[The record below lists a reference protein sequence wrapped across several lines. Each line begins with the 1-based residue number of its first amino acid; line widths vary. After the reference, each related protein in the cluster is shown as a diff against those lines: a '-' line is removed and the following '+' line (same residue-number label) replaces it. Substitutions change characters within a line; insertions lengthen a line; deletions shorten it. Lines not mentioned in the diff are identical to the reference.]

1 MIDERKMFTPIQLFG
16 REIDEKFNTNN
27 VQKHFQKVIE
37 CYHKKEIQTFNDF
50 FYALSV
56 ILPRSTIGSFK
67 QMIRSLDLPQLGK
80 IPVINKFFRDVSLID
95 PQSGTKVGNVLSKM
109 NPTTNPES
117 IIKVAELS
125 LGKKEENFQE
135 FKNVLEKVCNS
146 KPSAFVIQHFGGDG
160 FGIFIDEDET
170 GNGFVEGRIEERNE
184 KMEDCD
190 ENELERKSEAE
201 RLIREAF
208 SDGEEKLEKEV
219 THMTS
224 KQTPV
229 IENQNSLSKQ
239 IVQEQSNEAGIIN
252 STNTFA
258 HENEEKTKEQEN
270 KSQIGKKEESPTSKP
285 FSLNT
290 IIQEKEQEQTQQA
303 LDKIIK
309 EIQTKIMKGY
319 VLEKNETNER
329 LLKELSQLIHFNL

>member
-16 REIDEKFNTNN
+16 RQIDENFNTNT

-37 CYHKKEIQTFNDF
+37 CYDKKEIQTFNDF

-80 IPVINKFFRDVSLID
+80 IPLISKFFRDVSLID

-109 NPTTNPES
+109 NPTTNPEN

-125 LGKKEENFQE
+125 LGKKEESFQE

-160 FGIFIDEDET
+160 FGIFTDEDET

-184 KMEDCD
+184 KMEECD
-190 ENELERKSEAE
+190 ENELERKKEAE

-208 SDGEEKLEKEV
+208 SDGEEKLEGKI
-219 THMTS
+219 TLRTS
-224 KQTPV
+224 KQTPT
-229 IENQNSLSKQ
+229 IENQNDLPKQ
-239 IVQEQSNEAGIIN
+239 FTQEQSNKTIN
-252 STNTFA
+252 VKSTNTF
-258 HENEEKTKEQEN
+258 NNGYEEKTKVQEK
-270 KSQIGKKEESPTSKP
+270 KSQIEKNEESPRSKL
-285 FSLNT
+285 FSLNKV
-290 IIQEKEQEQTQQA
+290 IQEKEQEQTQQA
-303 LDKIIK
+303 LEKIIK

-319 VLEKNETNER
+319 VLEKNETNEK